1 MSRTVKQ
8 LSLQDILH
16 LSAKNC
22 ILPFDAMETVTNI
35 SSHKSTFEEY
45 EALRFGLT
53 HSIVPPYIKKTDIF
67 CMLLDNISIYE

>member
-1 MSRTVKQ
+1 
-8 LSLQDILH
+8 
-16 LSAKNC
+16 
-22 ILPFDAMETVTNI
+22 METVTNI

-53 HSIVPPYIKKTDIF
+53 DSIVPPYIKKTDIF